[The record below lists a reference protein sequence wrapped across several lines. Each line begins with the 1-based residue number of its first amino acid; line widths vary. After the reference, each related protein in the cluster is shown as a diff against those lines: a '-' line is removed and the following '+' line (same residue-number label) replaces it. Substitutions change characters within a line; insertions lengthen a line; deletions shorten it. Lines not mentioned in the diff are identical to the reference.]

1 VLSPQGV
8 PQTGQQGVITGVG
21 KIAIAQGKRSGFAP
35 CASANQQGLPAPTG
49 FKYQSDFG
57 GRLVRA
63 IHDKVGVGRNHLLH
77 AFWRDEIIDA
87 VHTTSRI
94 DVSDTL
100 CHRHDFGLA
109 KCAAQSVNLTV
120 DIRFRNVIKVDQG
133 DVAHA
138 ATGQRLCA
146 PGAYAPNTGHNHVA
160 LLQARGAAIT
170 IQAIQATKATLR
182 IHEISVIHRAWI
194 LAALQ

>member
-1 VLSPQGV
+1 LCVVRIAPGSRENRRLVEPQYSYPHAGHPLTYLARRISRPRETVLSPQGV

-57 GRLVRA
+57 GSLVRA

-94 DVSDTL
+94 DV
-100 CHRHDFGLA
+100 
-109 KCAAQSVNLTV
+109 
-120 DIRFRNVIKVDQG
+120 
-133 DVAHA
+133 
-138 ATGQRLCA
+138 
-146 PGAYAPNTGHNHVA
+146 
-160 LLQARGAAIT
+160 
-170 IQAIQATKATLR
+170 
-182 IHEISVIHRAWI
+182 
-194 LAALQ
+194 